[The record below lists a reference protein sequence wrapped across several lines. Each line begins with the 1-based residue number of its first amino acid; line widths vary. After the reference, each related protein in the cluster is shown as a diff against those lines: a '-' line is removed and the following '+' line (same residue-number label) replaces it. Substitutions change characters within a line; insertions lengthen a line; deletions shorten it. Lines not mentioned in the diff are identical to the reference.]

1 MRLKRKKDVLSSTYG
16 VTHKSPTFRSA
27 TNAEIASYLGITRQA
42 VGNKLHG
49 NSEFTLN
56 EVLKLYDVY
65 GVTIW
70 ELRGI
75 IEEETEVYRR
85 RKEAGLWKNQK

>member
-1 MRLKRKKDVLSSTYG
+1 MSY
-16 VTHKSPTFRSA
+16 KSPTFRSA

-65 GVTIW
+65 GITMW
-70 ELRGI
+70 DLKNI
-75 IEEETEVYRR
+75 IEEETEVYRK
-85 RKEAGLWKNQK
+85 RKESGLWKRER

>member
-1 MRLKRKKDVLSSTYG
+1 MTY
-16 VTHKSPTFRSA
+16 KSPTFRSA

-56 EVLKLYDVY
+56 EVLTLYDVY
-65 GVTIW
+65 GITMWDLKDV
-70 ELRGI
+70 
-75 IEEETEVYRR
+75 IEEETEVYRK
-85 RKEAGLWKNQK
+85 RKEAGLWKREK

>member
-1 MRLKRKKDVLSSTYG
+1 MTY
-16 VTHKSPTFRSA
+16 KSPTFRSA

-65 GVTIW
+65 GITMW
-70 ELRGI
+70 DLKNI
-75 IEEETEVYRR
+75 IEEETEVYRK
-85 RKEAGLWKNQK
+85 RKEAGLWSRQK

>member
-1 MRLKRKKDVLSSTYG
+1 MSY
-16 VTHKSPTFRSA
+16 KSPTFRSA

-49 NSEFTLN
+49 NSEFTLD

-65 GVTIW
+65 GITMW
-70 ELRGI
+70 DLKDI
-75 IEEETEVYRR
+75 IEEETEVYRK
-85 RKEAGLWKNQK
+85 RKEAGLWQRQK

>member
-1 MRLKRKKDVLSSTYG
+1 MTY
-16 VTHKSPTFRSA
+16 KSPTFRSA

-65 GVTIW
+65 GITMW
-70 ELRGI
+70 DLKYI
-75 IEEETEVYRR
+75 IDERTESYKK
-85 RKEAGLWKNQK
+85 RKKAGLWARQK

>member
-1 MRLKRKKDVLSSTYG
+1 MTY
-16 VTHKSPTFRSA
+16 TSPTFRSA

-56 EVLKLYDVY
+56 EVLRLYDVY

-70 ELRGI
+70 ELRDI
-75 IEEETEVYRR
+75 IEEETEVYKK
-85 RKEAGLWKNQK
+85 RKEAGLWTRQK

>member
-1 MRLKRKKDVLSSTYG
+1 MTY
-16 VTHKSPTFRSA
+16 KSPTFRSA

-65 GVTIW
+65 GITMW
-70 ELRGI
+70 DLKNI
-75 IEEETEVYRR
+75 IEEETEIYRK
-85 RKEAGLWKNQK
+85 RKEAGLWARQK

>member
-1 MRLKRKKDVLSSTYG
+1 MTY
-16 VTHKSPTFRSA
+16 KSPTFRSA

-65 GVTIW
+65 GITMW
-70 ELRGI
+70 DLKNI
-75 IEEETEVYRR
+75 IEEETEVYRK
-85 RKEAGLWKNQK
+85 RKEAGLWARQK

>member
-1 MRLKRKKDVLSSTYG
+1 MSY
-16 VTHKSPTFRSA
+16 KSPTFRSA

-49 NSEFTLN
+49 RSEFTLN

-65 GVTIW
+65 GITMW
-70 ELRGI
+70 DLKNI
-75 IEEETEVYRR
+75 IEEETEVFRK
-85 RKEAGLWKNQK
+85 RKEAGLWKRQK

>member
-1 MRLKRKKDVLSSTYG
+1 MTY
-16 VTHKSPTFRSA
+16 KSPTFRSA
-27 TNAEIASYLGITRQA
+27 TNTEIASYLGITRQA

-65 GVTIW
+65 GITMW
-70 ELRGI
+70 DLKNI
-75 IEEETEVYRR
+75 IEEETEVYKK
-85 RKEAGLWKNQK
+85 RKEAGLWARQK

>member
-1 MRLKRKKDVLSSTYG
+1 MNY
-16 VTHKSPTFRSA
+16 KSPTFRSA

-65 GVTIW
+65 GITMW
-70 ELRGI
+70 DLKNI
-75 IEEETEVYRR
+75 IEEETEVYRK
-85 RKEAGLWKNQK
+85 RKEAGLWARQK

>member
-1 MRLKRKKDVLSSTYG
+1 MSY
-16 VTHKSPTFRSA
+16 KSPTFRSA
-27 TNAEIASYLGITRQA
+27 TTAEIASFLGISRQA

-65 GVTIW
+65 GITMW
-70 ELRGI
+70 DLKDI
-75 IEEETEVYRR
+75 IEERTEIYNKK
-85 RKEAGLWKNQK
+85 KERGLWQNQK

>member
-1 MRLKRKKDVLSSTYG
+1 MRY
-16 VTHKSPTFRSA
+16 KSPTFRSA

-65 GVTIW
+65 GITMW
-70 ELRGI
+70 DLKNI
-75 IEEETEVYRR
+75 IEEETELYRK
-85 RKEAGLWKNQK
+85 RKEAGLWERQK

>member
-1 MRLKRKKDVLSSTYG
+1 MSY
-16 VTHKSPTFRSA
+16 KSPTFRSA

-65 GVTIW
+65 GITMW
-70 ELRGI
+70 DLKNI
-75 IEEETEVYRR
+75 IEEETEVYRK
-85 RKEAGLWKNQK
+85 RKEAGLWKR

>member
-1 MRLKRKKDVLSSTYG
+1 MTY
-16 VTHKSPTFRSA
+16 KSPTFRSA
-27 TNAEIASYLGITRQA
+27 TNAEIASYLGIARQT

-65 GVTIW
+65 GITMW
-70 ELRGI
+70 DLKNI
-75 IEEETEVYRR
+75 IEEETEVYRK
-85 RKEAGLWKNQK
+85 RKEAGLWERQK

>member
-1 MRLKRKKDVLSSTYG
+1 MAY
-16 VTHKSPTFRSA
+16 KSPTFRSA

-56 EVLKLYDVY
+56 EVLKLYNVY
-65 GVTIW
+65 GITMW
-70 ELRGI
+70 DLKNI
-75 IEEETEVYRR
+75 IEEETEVYRK
-85 RKEAGLWKNQK
+85 RKEAGLWKRER